1 MKEILNE
8 IKLAILELLT
18 SKKFW
23 INIGIILGLLIIGMI
38 AGRVYYEIKSGNEL
52 SIGKLILYAFMRMGV
67 E

>member
-1 MKEILNE
+1 MKEILNQ
-8 IKLAILELLT
+8 IKVIVLETLT

-23 INIGIILGLLIIGMI
+23 INIVTILMLFIIGMT

>member
-23 INIGIILGLLIIGMI
+23 INIGIILVLFIIGMT